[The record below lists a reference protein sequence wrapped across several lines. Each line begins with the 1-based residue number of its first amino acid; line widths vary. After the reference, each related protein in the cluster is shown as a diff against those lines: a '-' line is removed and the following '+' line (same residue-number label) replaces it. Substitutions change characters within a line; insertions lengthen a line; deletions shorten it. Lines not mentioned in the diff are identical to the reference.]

1 MIKVTLFK
9 QPDDFIQKFTVS
21 GHSGYAPEGS
31 DIICAA
37 VSALAQTTIGALED
51 LTRLV
56 IKYQI
61 SDEDAYLECT
71 MQSSQGSDNEDLKIA
86 STITRTFEIG
96 CKLIMDSYGKKYIKI
111 INSSFN

>member
-1 MIKVTLFK
+1 MIKVTLFR

-51 LTRLV
+51 LTRLSV
-56 IKYQI
+56 EYQI
-61 SDEDAYLECT
+61 SDKDAHLECKLV
-71 MQSSQGSDNEDLKIA
+71 SSKEFDIDDLKNA
-86 STITRTFEIG
+86 STITKTFEIG
-96 CKLIMDSYGKKYIKI
+96 CRQIMDSYGKKYIKI
-111 INSSFN
+111 INSSFI

>member
-1 MIKVTLFK
+1 MIKVTLFR

-21 GHSGYAPEGS
+21 GHSGYAPQGS

-37 VSALAQTTIGALED
+37 VSALAQTTIGALEE

-56 IKYQI
+56 IIYQI
-61 SDEDAYLECT
+61 SEKDANLECT
-71 MQSSQGSDNEDLKIA
+71 MVTYEGSDIEDLKIA

-96 CKLIMDSYGKKYIKI
+96 CRQIMDSYGKKYIKI
-111 INSSFN
+111 INSSFI